1 MIFIGERING
11 GFKDIVKAIKEKDKD
26 IIKKWAIR
34 QTRAGADYIDVNIGA
49 VSNKVK
55 DYIWMVET
63 VQETVPTPISIDTNK
78 LEFVKEA
85 LKLCQKTP
93 LINSTTAH
101 DEKLDQLVPLA
112 AEHEVGLIGVCMDE
126 KGSPQDVNRRVELA
140 AKIFTH
146 AVEKG
151 LPPERLFLDPVIMPL
166 KFLQPQATSVLEAI
180 DQFKLLSDPPPHI
193 VVGLSNISSQTLEL
207 ELINRT
213 FLVMAIEAGLDA
225 AICDVTD
232 TELVNAAITA
242 ELIKGEHI
250 YSDSF
255 IKAYQAAKK
264 PGVGD

>member
-11 GFKDIVKAIKEKDKD
+11 GFKDIAKAVKEKDSG
-26 IIKKWAIR
+26 IIKQWALR
-34 QTRAGADYIDVNIGA
+34 QTQAGADYIDVNIGA
-49 VSNKVK
+49 VSNKVE
-55 DYIWMVET
+55 DYIWMIRT

-78 LEFVKEA
+78 LEFVKDA
-85 LKLCQKTP
+85 LKLCQKKP

-112 AEHEVGLIGVCMDE
+112 VEYEASLIGVCMDE

-140 AKIFTH
+140 AKIFTYT
-146 AVEKG
+146 VEKG

-166 KFLQPQATSVLEAI
+166 KFLQPQGAKVLEAVS
-180 DQFKLLSDPPPHI
+180 QFKLLSDPSPHI
-193 VVGLSNISSQTLEL
+193 VVGLSNISSQALESK
-207 ELINRT
+207 LINRT

-242 ELIKGEHI
+242 ELIKGKHI

-264 PGVGD
+264 PGVSD